1 MHGYGYGGFELFL
14 LFLCCIYD
22 TLTLTYLFYSHRLAK
37 FSALSL
43 YYLAKQVTIRYDE
56 KCSCQS
62 SLCSLQCTEWR
73 TVHNYC
79 CEMAKRVLTRTGL
92 PSETCSALASIGVT
106 TCGEL
111 LLTSPLTIMSAC
123 DVSYQEALQLIYR
136 VSEKIAPA
144 PTTAL
149 QSLQQRKKQ
158 SVYLATGLVPLDRAL
173 RGGLLLGTITDLC
186 GAPGVGKT
194 QFCLSCVIQYLAEGF
209 KRGESK
215 NRSVI
220 YIDAELKLDASRLIE
235 IAAERFPDIFS
246 PDHNISA
253 PHNLDD
259 LLTHIQILRPNSA
272 TEFEAVVAELQ
283 TTIVR
288 AKASLVIVDSIASIV
303 RKENW
308 DEREKE
314 AFLIAQSQTLK
325 MTSEV
330 CGCAILAT
338 NQV

>member
-1 MHGYGYGGFELFL
+1 
-14 LFLCCIYD
+14 
-22 TLTLTYLFYSHRLAK
+22 
-37 FSALSL
+37 
-43 YYLAKQVTIRYDE
+43 
-56 KCSCQS
+56 
-62 SLCSLQCTEWR
+62 
-73 TVHNYC
+73 
-79 CEMAKRVLTRTGL
+79 
-92 PSETCSALASIGVT
+92 
-106 TCGEL
+106 
-111 LLTSPLTIMSAC
+111 MSAC
-123 DVSYQEALQLIYR
+123 DVSYQEALQLIYL

-144 PTTAL
+144 PMTAL
-149 QSLQQRKKQ
+149 QSLQQRRKQ

-235 IAAERFPDIFS
+235 IAAERFTDIFS

-272 TEFEAVVAELQ
+272 VEFEAVVAELQ

-338 NQV
+338 NQVCGGFLSPSLSLHSLDAVNLLLGDASRFLCAGRGSFFRENYT

>member
-1 MHGYGYGGFELFL
+1 M
-14 LFLCCIYD
+14 
-22 TLTLTYLFYSHRLAK
+22 
-37 FSALSL
+37 
-43 YYLAKQVTIRYDE
+43 
-56 KCSCQS
+56 
-62 SLCSLQCTEWR
+62 LCSLQCTELR

-79 CEMAKRVLTRTGL
+79 CEMAKRVLTRIGL
-92 PSETCSALASIGVT
+92 PSETCSSLASIGVT

-123 DVSYQEALQLIYR
+123 DVSYQEALQLIYL

-144 PTTAL
+144 PMTAL
-149 QSLQQRKKQ
+149 QSLQQRRKQ

-235 IAAERFPDIFS
+235 IAAERFTDIFS

-272 TEFEAVVAELQ
+272 VEFEAVVAELQ

-338 NQV
+338 NQVCGGSLSPSLSLHSLDAVNLLLGDASRFLCAGRGSFFRENYT